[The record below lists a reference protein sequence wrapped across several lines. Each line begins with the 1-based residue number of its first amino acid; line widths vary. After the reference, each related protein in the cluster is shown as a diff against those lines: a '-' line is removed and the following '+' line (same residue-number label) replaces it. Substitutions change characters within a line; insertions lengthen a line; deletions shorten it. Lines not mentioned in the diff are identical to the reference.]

1 MILLQ
6 LSAGQGPVECCK
18 AVGLALKTIEKQ
30 CREKG
35 IKLDIV
41 ETVATK
47 EQDCFKSV
55 LLQVGSG
62 QLDSTTAYSKKS
74 YSEKESQVK
83 QLAQLWQGAML
94 WVCQSEYRPKHKRK
108 NWFFSGQVYV
118 IDESKL
124 DNSVTFQT
132 CRASGAGGQHVNT
145 TDSAVR
151 ATHTETGISVRVE
164 SERSQHANK
173 RLARALLFQKL
184 EATKLDTMTQQ
195 EKARWQQHWE
205 VERGNPVKIFNG
217 KKFILS
223 QERSVNKGGLI

>member
-41 ETVATK
+41 ETIATK
-47 EQDCFKSV
+47 ERDCFKSA
-55 LLQVGSG
+55 LLQFDSG
-62 QLDSTTAYSKKS
+62 QLDSKKAGS
-74 YSEKESQVK
+74 DKDTSAK
-83 QLAQLWQGAML
+83 QLAESWQGAML
-94 WVCQSEYRPKHKRK
+94 WVCHSPIPSDKKGPKRKRK
-108 NWFFSGQVYV
+108 NWFFSGQMYEVN
-118 IDESKL
+118 DRQL
-124 DNSVTFQT
+124 DKGVTFQA

-184 EATKLDTMTQQ
+184 EATKLEQMTQQ

-205 VERGNPVKIFNG
+205 VERGNPVKTFKG
-217 KKFILS
+217 EKFTLS
-223 QERSVNKGGLI
+223 S

>member
-41 ETVATK
+41 ETIATK
-47 EQDCFKSV
+47 ERDCFKSA
-55 LLQVGSG
+55 LLQF
-62 QLDSTTAYSKKS
+62 DSKKAD
-74 YSEKESQVK
+74 SEKESSAK
-83 QLAQLWQGAML
+83 QLAESWQGAML
-94 WVCQSEYRPKHKRK
+94 WVCQSQFRPKHKRK
-108 NWFFSGQVYV
+108 NWFFSGEMYEVSDTQ
-118 IDESKL
+118 L
-124 DNSVTFQT
+124 DKGVTFQT
-132 CRASGAGGQHVNT
+132 SRASGAGGQHVNT

-184 EATKLDTMTQQ
+184 EATKLEQMTQQ
-195 EKARWQQHWE
+195 EKNRWQQHWE
-205 VERGNPVKIFNG
+205 VERGNPVKTFKG
-217 KKFILS
+217 
-223 QERSVNKGGLI
+223 ERFALVN

>member
-6 LSAGQGPVECCK
+6 LSAGQGPVECSK

-30 CREKG
+30 CREKD

-41 ETVATK
+41 EAIEMK
-47 EQDCFKSV
+47 ERGCFKSA
-55 LLQVGSG
+55 LL
-62 QLDSTTAYSKKS
+62 QLDSSKGDLAKLLA
-74 YSEKESQVK
+74 ES
-83 QLAQLWQGAML
+83 WQGAML
-94 WVCQSEYRPKHKRK
+94 WVCQSQFRPKHKRK
-108 NWFFSGQVYV
+108 NWFFSGQMYE
-118 IDESKL
+118 INETQL
-124 DNSVTFQT
+124 DKSVTFQT

-151 ATHTETGISVRVE
+151 ATLTETGISVRVE

-184 EATKLDTMTQQ
+184 EASKLEQMTQQ

-205 VERGNPVKIFNG
+205 VERGNPVRTFKG
-217 KKFILS
+217 EKFTA
-223 QERSVNKGGLI
+223 V

>member
-41 ETVATK
+41 ETIATK
-47 EQDCFKSV
+47 ERDCFKSA
-55 LLQVGSG
+55 LL
-62 QLDSTTAYSKKS
+62 QLDSKKEDS
-74 YSEKESQVK
+74 AKKIAES
-83 QLAQLWQGAML
+83 WQGAML
-94 WVCQSEYRPKHKRK
+94 WVCQSPFPIDKKGPKHKRK
-108 NWFFSGQVYV
+108 NWFFSGQMYEVS
-118 IDESKL
+118 DTQL
-124 DNSVTFQT
+124 DKGVTFQT

-151 ATHTETGISVRVE
+151 ATHTETGTSVRVE

-184 EATKLDTMTQQ
+184 EATKLEQMTQQ

-205 VERGNPVKIFNG
+205 VERGNPVKTFKG
-217 KKFILS
+217 EKFTLS
-223 QERSVNKGGLI
+223 S

>member
-30 CREKG
+30 CRENG
-35 IKLDIV
+35 IKFDIV
-41 ETVATK
+41 ETITTK
-47 EQDCFKSV
+47 ERDCFKSA
-55 LLQVGSG
+55 LLQF
-62 QLDSTTAYSKKS
+62 DSKKAD
-74 YSEKESQVK
+74 SEKENSAK
-83 QLAQLWQGAML
+83 KIAESWQGAML
-94 WVCQSEYRPKHKRK
+94 WVFQSQFRPKHKRK
-108 NWFFSGQVYV
+108 NWFFSGEMYEVSDTQ
-118 IDESKL
+118 L
-124 DNSVTFQT
+124 DKGVTFQT

-184 EATKLDTMTQQ
+184 EATKLEQMTQQ

-205 VERGNPVKIFNG
+205 VERGNPVKTFKG
-217 KKFILS
+217 
-223 QERSVNKGGLI
+223 ERFALVN